1 MGEMIVAVTE
11 SVVDAGYGAV
21 ALDHD
26 IATQGETFD
35 ELRKIVRDAMRC
47 HFGNRPCSIRFRHD
61 LAP

>member
-26 IATQGETFD
+26 VETQGETFD
-35 ELRKIVRDAMRC
+35 ELREIVRDSMRC
-47 HFGNRPCSIRFRHD
+47 HFGDRPCSIRFRHD

>member
-26 IATQGETFD
+26 VETQCETFD
-35 ELRKIVRDAMRC
+35 ELREIVRDAMRC
-47 HFGNRPCSIRFRHD
+47 HFGDRPCSIRFRHD